1 METRIHVIDAMC
13 GMGKTSAAINYINNY
28 KNDAKFLY
36 ITPYLDEIKRIK
48 DTCPKKHFFEPQTYG
63 SKLCD
68 IKRLIKQNK
77 NIASTHALFSHFDFE
92 IVELMKERIKTQIV
106 AIHVAEKNVEAARQR
121 LQDVMQERKTHEKL
135 KEYAFDEYVKEMN
148 AEESKAIDE
157 LVSYNFGKVA
167 GE

>member
-1 METRIHVIDAMC
+1 MVKFSYKMQNILNIKFKLENQAKTGLANAMAKLEEEKQKLLLLQRKQQQYEDGYRQCLETVLNIREL
-13 GMGKTSAAINYINNY
+13 N
-28 KNDAKFLY
+28 
-36 ITPYLDEIKRIK
+36 
-48 DTCPKKHFFEPQTYG
+48 
-63 SKLCD
+63 LCVQG
-68 IKRLIKQNK
+68 I
-77 NIASTHALFSHFDFE
+77 
-92 IVELMKERIKTQIV
+92 ELMKERIKTQIV

>member
-1 METRIHVIDAMC
+1 MARF
-13 GMGKTSAAINYINNY
+13 SY
-28 KNDAKFLY
+28 KMQNIL
-36 ITPYLDEIKRIK
+36 
-48 DTCPKKHFFEPQTYG
+48 
-63 SKLCD
+63 D
-68 IKRLIKQNK
+68 IKFKLENQAKTALANAMAKLEEEKQKLNVLYAKKQQYEENYRNVLEDILNIKELNLCLQG
-77 NIASTHALFSHFDFE
+77 I
-92 IVELMKERIKTQIV
+92 ELMKERIKTQMV

>member
-1 METRIHVIDAMC
+1 MARF
-13 GMGKTSAAINYINNY
+13 SY
-28 KNDAKFLY
+28 KMQNIL
-36 ITPYLDEIKRIK
+36 
-48 DTCPKKHFFEPQTYG
+48 
-63 SKLCD
+63 D
-68 IKRLIKQNK
+68 IKFKLENQAKTGLANAMAKLEEEKQKLNMLYAKKQQYEENYRNTLEDILNIKELNLCLQG
-77 NIASTHALFSHFDFE
+77 I
-92 IVELMKERIKTQIV
+92 ELMKERIKTQMI

-135 KEYAFDEYVKEMN
+135 KEYAFDEYIKEMN

>member
-1 METRIHVIDAMC
+1 MVKFSYKMQNILNIKFKLENQAKTGLANAMAKLEEEKQKLLLLQRKQQQYEDGYRQCLETVLNIREL
-13 GMGKTSAAINYINNY
+13 N
-28 KNDAKFLY
+28 
-36 ITPYLDEIKRIK
+36 
-48 DTCPKKHFFEPQTYG
+48 
-63 SKLCD
+63 LCVHG
-68 IKRLIKQNK
+68 I
-77 NIASTHALFSHFDFE
+77 
-92 IVELMKERIKTQIV
+92 ELMKERIKTQIV